1 LEAVV
6 LAETFGDDSALDELW
21 AAATP
26 VHPTHAANIRTP
38 DVLMAKLP
46 SGKAYQG
53 DNQLV

>member
-1 LEAVV
+1 LEAVA
-6 LAETFGDDSALDELW
+6 LAETFVDDDAFDELW

-26 VHPTHAANIRTP
+26 VHPTQAANIRAP
-38 DVLMAKLP
+38 DVLIAKLP